1 MSELPKPITNKGQY
15 GMHCDHDWR
24 PSSGKIG
31 RDKHGALIIEI
42 YCYKCGENRIAD
54 VIIRKTDLEN

>member
-24 PSSGKIG
+24 PASGKIG
-31 RDKHGALIIEI
+31 RDKHGALIIEV
-42 YCYKCGENRIAD
+42 YCYKCGENR
-54 VIIRKTDLEN
+54 LQM